1 MSSAGS
7 AGLTRASGWTA
18 HRRARVG
25 VAATASGWLFFLL
38 CQVVSGDYL
47 PPAVSMSQ
55 YGLGPWGF
63 LFTLWMLSLA
73 VAAGALYGAGP
84 GRNRWVGAV
93 FGVSI
98 AGLVVTALVRTDS
111 DGAQHSWH
119 AHLHLVGSVLALA
132 ALPLGIVVVTRWFAR
147 PGKVITV
154 VLVVV
159 VELSLVLLLLAAAG
173 IDTAGGGAV
182 AAWAFWQS
190 VAVGCE
196 MVLLLVWAA
205 LVSRGRRVA
214 GSLAT
219 RRAA

>member
-1 MSSAGS
+1 MVSGAGVADRTRVSS
-7 AGLTRASGWTA
+7 WTA
-18 HRRARVG
+18 RRWSRIG
-25 VAATASGWLFFLL
+25 TAATASGWLFFLL

-63 LFTLWMLSLA
+63 LFSLWMLSMA
-73 VAAGALYGAGP
+73 FAAGALYLAGP
-84 GRNRWVGAV
+84 GRNRLVATV

-119 AHLHLVGSVLALA
+119 AHLHLIGSVLALA
-132 ALPLGIVVVTRWFAR
+132 AIPLGILLITRHFGR
-147 PGKVITV
+147 PGNVVAV
-154 VLVVV
+154 VLVLV

-173 IDTAGGGAV
+173 VDTTGAGAV
-182 AAWAFWQS
+182 SAWAFWQS

-196 MVLLLVWAA
+196 MILLVLWAA
-205 LVSRGRRVA
+205 LVRRSRVRGTT
-214 GSLAT
+214 GS
-219 RRAA
+219 RRAG